1 MLEALAETQG
11 MTEQLSSKWQARID
25 TRGITD
31 VHIQHDQATSLTLSE
46 AMTIEAR
53 ASEPQVFER
62 ILCGVDGTPPSL
74 IAVRQALRL
83 QDERGSLLLSA
94 VANLAKAAQAGMA
107 ATHAA
112 ELLQHEAEEALAE
125 AQAIAPSAAS
135 KLVDGD
141 PVAVLLAQAEA
152 ERATLIAV
160 GSHGRG
166 RAAGLLLGT
175 VAARMLRDATCSV
188 LVARVARDVEAWPQT
203 VVAGVDGSLE
213 SAAAFTVARSVAG
226 RFGGSVRAVASTKD
240 QLDREAAAA
249 IARELEEHDEPAV
262 NVLVAASESVDLIV
276 VGSRGLHGLKALG
289 SVSERVAHQARSS
302 VLVVR
307 SGQT

>member
-1 MLEALAETQG
+1 MTMEA
-11 MTEQLSSKWQARID
+11 QASD
-25 TRGITD
+25 
-31 VHIQHDQATSLTLSE
+31 
-46 AMTIEAR
+46 
-53 ASEPQVFER
+53 PQVFEH
-62 ILCGVDGTPPSL
+62 IICGVDGTPASL

-83 QDERGSLLLSA
+83 QDEHGTLLLSA
-94 VANLAKAAQAGMA
+94 VTNLAKAAHAGMA
-107 ATHAA
+107 APHAA
-112 ELLQHEAEEALAE
+112 ELLHHEAEAALAE
-125 AQAIAPSAAS
+125 AQAIAPSAATN
-135 KLVDGD
+135 LMDGD
-141 PVAVLLAQAEA
+141 PVAVLLKQAEA

-188 LVARVARDVEAWPQT
+188 LVARAADNDAWPQT
-203 VVAGVDGSLE
+203 VVVGVDGSLE
-213 SAAAFTVARSVAG
+213 SAAAFAVARSLAA

-240 QLDREAAAA
+240 QLDREAAEA
-249 IARELEEHDEPAV
+249 IAPELEQHDTAAV
-262 NVLVAASESVDLIV
+262 NVLVSASRPGDLIV

-307 SGQT
+307 PRDA